1 MNWFKKKPSV
11 EEVVAEAVS
20 AALKLERDE
29 ATRQRARDAKKQEEE
44 AARIEAARIEEAEKA
59 KSDAIDAAGQEP
71 LLRVVITAKINEAGN
86 LEAVYDVESND
97 AGIQMI
103 DRSYEGPRWNK
114 LRSDQEKITLFL
126 YDAVSSLAEPILPDA
141 TVTEL
146 DLRREVFDSPGQAQ
160 PFVTTEVDITGAT
173 RYGQG

>member
-29 ATRQRARDAKKQEEE
+29 ATRQRARDAKKQEE
-44 AARIEAARIEEAEKA
+44 EAARIEEAEKA

-114 LRSDQEKITLFL
+114 LRSVQEKITLFL